1 MTRYYSVVIL
11 INIVIAA
18 LFYFK
23 WRKMGLSTKAFIF
36 IIGFST
42 LISMSFPLLIGF
54 FNPYAVIGIDL
65 CIAFLA
71 AYIITA
77 AEYLTD
83 AVPESVNITANEPAA
98 AIYRCNGEETSP
110 TEADDVAEAEAETEA
125 VAEAEAEAVA
135 EAEAEAVAE
144 AEAEA
149 VTELETDTE
158 PETEMY
164 NTTKGEGDI
173 ISEQRG
179 NEDVLDL
186 IYSHVSRGFDAKT
199 EGKNDLAAKYFSLA
213 VDLNPPADLKK
224 MLVFDMY
231 ALFREL
237 GQYQE
242 AKNCLEGF
250 QRNSTLKL
258 PPDIT
263 REIKVN
269 LKYIALLQEMLDKAG
284 TPNLP
289 FSKVPALIK
298 ISVEGKVNQW
308 LDEAF

>member
-1 MTRYYSVVIL
+1 MTRYYITVIL
-11 INIVIAA
+11 INILFAA
-18 LFYFK
+18 FFYFK
-23 WRKMGLSTKAFIF
+23 LTNTGLSTKAFIF

-71 AYIITA
+71 AYIITGG
-77 AEYLTD
+77 ENLTD
-83 AVPESVNITANEPAA
+83 AVPESVNITPNEPGAV
-98 AIYRCNGEETSP
+98 ISNGEENGP
-110 TEADDVAEAEAETEA
+110 TVAEEEADNMAETETEYVAETETEYVAETEVEAVAETEA
-125 VAEAEAEAVA
+125 DEIIN
-135 EAEAEAVAE
+135 
-144 AEAEA
+144 
-149 VTELETDTE
+149 DIS
-158 PETEMY
+158 
-164 NTTKGEGDI
+164 NTTQGEGDI

-231 ALFREL
+231 TLFREL

-258 PPDIT
+258 GPDIT

-298 ISVEGKVNQW
+298 ISVDGKVNQW
-308 LDEAF
+308 LNEAF